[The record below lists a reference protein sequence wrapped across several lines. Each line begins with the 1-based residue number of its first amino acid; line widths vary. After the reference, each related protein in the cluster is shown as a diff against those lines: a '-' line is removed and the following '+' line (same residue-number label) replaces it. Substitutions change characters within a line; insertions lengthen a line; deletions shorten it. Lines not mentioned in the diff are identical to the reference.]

1 MPDEIAASPEGR
13 PKLQSFARLHYD
25 GTRERWVLQ
34 APERV
39 LELNE
44 TSKEIVVLCS
54 GERSVGEIV
63 DRLVAVYDAPR
74 DVIAHDVATVLQ
86 DLSDKGVLVIED

>member
-1 MPDEIAASPEGR
+1 MPDQTAPSPEGR
-13 PKLQSFARLHYD
+13 PKLESFVRLQYD
-25 GTRERWVLQ
+25 GARERWVIQ

-63 DRLVAVYDAPR
+63 NRLAAVYDAPR
-74 DVIAHDVATVLQ
+74 DVIAQDVAAVLQ
-86 DLSDKGVLVIED
+86 DLRDKGVLAIDE